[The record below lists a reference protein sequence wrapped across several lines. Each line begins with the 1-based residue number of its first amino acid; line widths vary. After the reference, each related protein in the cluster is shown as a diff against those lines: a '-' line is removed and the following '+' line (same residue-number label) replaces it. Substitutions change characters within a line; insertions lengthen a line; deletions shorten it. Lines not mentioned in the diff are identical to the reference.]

1 MEDIFKRKIPV
12 IMKHL
17 TIILVALFSLTNV
30 YAQDNE
36 GDKTGP
42 KAEFDRDVIDY
53 GEIEKNS
60 NGVRKFTFTNV
71 GDEPLV
77 IKSADGSCGCTV
89 PTKPEKPIQPGESSF
104 IKVKYATNR
113 VGSFSKSVTLTT
125 NGKPSRK
132 VLRIR
137 GEVKPPPK
145 KEGNMPLKK
154 DESVVES
161 DDSK

>member
-1 MEDIFKRKIPV
+1 
-12 IMKHL
+12 MKHL
-17 TIILVALFSLTNV
+17 TIILLTVFSIGSV
-30 YAQDNE
+30 FAQNNE
-36 GDKTGP
+36 NNKTGP
-42 KAEFDRDVIDY
+42 KAEFERDVIDY

-60 NGVRKFTFTNV
+60 DGVRKFKFTNV
-71 GDEPLV
+71 GNEPLV
-77 IKSADGSCGCTV
+77 IKNADGSCGCTV
-89 PTKPEKPIQPGESSF
+89 PTYPKKPIKPGESSA
-104 IKVKYATNR
+104 IEVEYATNR

-154 DESVVES
+154 DKSVVES
-161 DDSK
+161 DDSN